1 MAKTKRPIGR
11 YAAIGGGLIVV
22 LVVGKACL
30 FPTKPPP
37 RFLTAPVAY
46 GDIEQT
52 VLASGTLQPLRIVDV
67 GAQVSGQVKSLYVA
81 LGDHVVKGQ
90 PIATIDAAPQ
100 RNALLTAQATLEQQ
114 KAQRLAQEAVVQQ
127 DKLALQRQVITLA
140 AQASSQQDYETADAN
155 LKSAQANLAAT
166 NAQIRQATVSVDTAN
181 INLGYTQI
189 SAPMDGVIVATPA
202 KQGQTVNAVQ
212 SAPTIV
218 ELADLATM
226 TVKAQIS
233 EADVIR
239 VHPGQQV
246 YFTILGDPDHR
257 YYARLRAIEPGPDSV
272 TNSTSSASSAS
283 STSSSTSSAVYF
295 NGLFDVPNPDGVL
308 RDQMTAQV
316 YVILASARH
325 VLTVPSAAL
334 TAAGP
339 GRYTVRVLTD
349 KRRPPEVRTVQVG
362 VNNNVSAQVLSGL
375 KPGDQVVIGEGPAK
389 PAATP
394 PPQGGFRGPGGGP
407 PGGGPPPGA
416 VRVGG

>member
-1 MAKTKRPIGR
+1 MAAAKKRPIGR
-11 YAAIGGGLIVV
+11 YAAIAAVV
-22 LVVGKACL
+22 VVGLLVLKACL
-30 FPTKPPP
+30 FPTKLPP
-37 RFLTAPVAY
+37 RYITAAASY

-52 VLASGTLQPLRIVDV
+52 VLATGTLQPRRIVDV
-67 GAQVSGQVKSLYVA
+67 GAQVSGQVKALDVA
-81 LGDHVVKGQ
+81 LGDHVTKGQ

-114 KAQRLAQEAVVQQ
+114 KAQHLAQEATVQQ
-127 DKLALQRQVITLA
+127 DKLQLARQKITLA
-140 AQASSQQDYETADAN
+140 AEASSQQDYETADAA
-155 LKSAQANLAAT
+155 LKSAEANLAAT

-202 KQGQTVNAVQ
+202 KLGQTVNAVQ

-239 VHPGQQV
+239 VRPGQTV

-257 YYARLRAIEPGPDSV
+257 WYARLRAIEPGPESV
-272 TNSTSSASSAS
+272 TNSTSSSAATS
-283 STSSSTSSAVYF
+283 STSSSTSAAVYY

-316 YVILASARH
+316 YIVLASVRH

-339 GRYTVRVLTD
+339 GRYTVRVLSSPR
-349 KRRPPEVRTVQVG
+349 KPPEVRQVSIG
-362 VNNNVSAQVLSGL
+362 INNNVSAQVLSGL

-389 PAATP
+389 PPTP
-394 PPQGGFRGPGGGP
+394 APGRPGQPQQAEMRARLNGG
-407 PGGGPPPGA
+407 
-416 VRVGG
+416 